1 PMREALVRSQ
11 DFSAWADAARERWS
25 DARYARALRDRT
37 IFADE
42 RESFAGWE
50 WLMPIIKPRTG
61 SIFDYLQDAVLVIDE
76 PSSVETYLGEVFQT
90 LADRY
95 AQTDA
100 VDDIAVRPEELY
112 LSVEELRAKLDS
124 KQRVELRVLGR
135 AAAEID
141 QAVALDAEAPKVQL
155 GRTRAVREPL
165 FLFPVAGPAP
175 EVEWKTQSA
184 RKYHG
189 RLANLAADLLNAREP
204 STN

>member
-1 PMREALVRSQ
+1 M
-11 DFSAWADAARERWS
+11 
-25 DARYARALRDRT
+25 T
-37 IFADE
+37 I
-42 RESFAGWE
+42 
-50 WLMPIIKPRTG
+50 LKN
-61 SIFDYLQDAVLVIDE
+61 AVLVIDE

-95 AQTDA
+95 AETDA
-100 VDDIAVRPEELY
+100 VDDIAVGREELY
-112 LSVEELRAKLDS
+112 LTVEELRAKLDS

-135 AAAEID
+135 AAAELD

-155 GRTRAVREPL
+155 GRARALRAPL

-189 RLANLAADLLNAREP
+189 RLANLAD
-204 STN
+204 